1 MSYNIIGDFMASKT
15 NAVRLVMQAG
25 IPCRESFYDYNPED
39 LGGNHVAAAIG
50 MPAEQVFKT
59 LVARGE
65 RTGIH
70 VFCIPVCCELDL
82 KKAAKAAGDK
92 SIELIAVKELLP
104 LTGYIRGGCSPVG
117 MKKKYPTY
125 FDETAQLWDEIAVS
139 AGERGHQ
146 MILPPEALCDLING
160 TFTDIIL

>member
-1 MSYNIIGDFMASKT
+1 MASKT
-15 NAVRLVMQAG
+15 NAVRLVLQAG
-25 IPCRESFYDYNPED
+25 IDCTEAFYEYDEND
-39 LGGNHVAAAIG
+39 LNGNHAANAIG
-50 MPAEQVFKT
+50 FSPESVFKT
-59 LVARGE
+59 LVARGPK
-65 RTGIH
+65 TGVN

-92 SIELIAVKELLP
+92 SMEMIPVKELLN

-125 FDETAQLWDEIAVS
+125 FDETSLLSDQIAVS

-146 MILPPEALCDLING
+146 MILPPQDLIALVNAQLV
-160 TFTDIIL
+160 DIIA